1 MDTVCYTYWEHA
13 DPPHEE
19 RHLIEDTPEAREQA
33 LREGATAFCTVSFSE
48 PYEEGK
54 PEPVRYGDLYL
65 DFDSR
70 EDPIQAIDEA
80 VSFVKNLTMT
90 YDIDPEMLRYWLS
103 GGKGCHIAIPDVL
116 YGGEHGD
123 AYLPIIHSRMVKE
136 LNTFKYDV
144 IAPSLD
150 MAMYQMKTGRLLRV
164 ENIRRQNGN
173 YKVPVTW
180 DEISSMSRNELLELV
195 KQPRHIQ
202 ENNILPERSE
212 KLEQIFL
219 KVQEIKTLNKNYGND
234 KFYIK
239 STEII
244 DTHCSFME
252 HCRKNAVNLSEP
264 EWFAMLSN
272 FAVLG
277 RMGWELAH
285 FYSSPYPNY
294 SKEETSRKLDYASR
308 QAPMTCER
316 IKSLFDCG
324 EKCGVTCPYQL
335 YQTKQRNN
343 NLGGMFHL
351 EEDGLYFL
359 SDPRDRS
366 TKGQRI
372 SAPLE
377 IIAQT
382 RDASNGSW
390 GRLVRFK
397 DTEGIQHQ
405 LIIPMSE
412 IGGNGESVRQ
422 KLAEQGLWIAH
433 EKAAKDLLIRYLNE
447 ETPHQYARLV
457 KRFGW
462 VGDVYVLRDVI
473 YGNKTGEIFIPENPR
488 LGSTIQC
495 QGTLDEWEEHI
506 GRHCQE
512 NPLLALVVSF
522 AFTGPLLTPCEFE
535 GGGVHLFGPS
545 SCGKTT
551 ALKVAGSV
559 CGGGGKHGY
568 IRQWR
573 ATDNALESTAAEHND
588 GFLCLDEIGQ
598 ANSRVVSEVAYML
611 ANGQGKVRASKDGS
625 AKAIQE
631 WRLSFLSTGELTLS
645 DKIAEDGRGQAMA
658 GQTVRILD
666 IPADGGSGHGIFTKL
681 PDGLDGNEFSRVLT
695 DAVRLYY
702 GSPLRA
708 FLEQLAGARD
718 DAVGQ
723 IEKDTEAFLSYCPK
737 GSSGQVKRA
746 CQRFGLIAAAGELAI
761 AYDVLPWPEGTARQA
776 ALFGFQAWLRERG
789 GIGDREI
796 EYALERVKKFFQQYA
811 DSRFALIDSYH
822 TDSPSNRAG
831 YRWEQNGKWL
841 YLIESSVFQNELCR
855 GVSRTA
861 LLARMKELGWMAL
874 NGAGKIMETKSVPR
888 RGNIRGVILVPRVW
902 EDTGKQDES
911 FAPPLTQAVD
921 MGIF

>member
-1 MDTVCYTYWEHA
+1 MNETRYTYWEHA

-19 RHLIEDTPEAREQA
+19 RHLIEDTPEARKQA
-33 LREGATAFCTVSFSE
+33 LREGATAFCTMSFSS
-48 PYEEGK
+48 PYEQGK

-65 DFDSR
+65 DFDSK
-70 EDPIQAIDEA
+70 EDPVQAIDEA
-80 VSFVKNLTMT
+80 VSFVKNLTTT
-90 YDIDPEMLRYWLS
+90 YNIDPDILRYWLS
-103 GGKGCHIAIPDVL
+103 GGKGCHIAIPAVL

-123 AYLPIIHSRMVKE
+123 ACLPIIHSKMVKD
-136 LNTFKYDV
+136 LNTFKDDV

-180 DEISSMSRNELLELV
+180 DEISTMSRDELLDLV
-195 KQPRHIQ
+195 KHPRQIQ
-202 ENNILPERSE
+202 ESPLLPECSPE
-212 KLEQIFL
+212 LEQLFI
-219 KVQEIKTLNKNYGND
+219 KNQESVHVNSTM
-234 KFYIK
+234 YIK
-239 STEII
+239 STEAMDNGCAFI
-244 DTHCSFME
+244 E
-252 HCRKNAVNLSEP
+252 HCRDDAAHLSEP
-264 EWFAMLSN
+264 EWFAMLTN
-272 FAVLG
+272 LVVLG
-277 RMGWELAH
+277 RMGLELAH
-285 FYSSPYPNY
+285 IYSSSYPGY
-294 SKEETSRKLDYASR
+294 SREETLRKLNHASR
-308 QAPMTCER
+308 QSPMTCAR
-316 IKSLFDCG
+316 IKTLFDCG
-324 EKCGVTCPYQL
+324 KKCHVTCPYQL
-335 YQTKQRNN
+335 YQTAQRKNN
-343 NLGGMFHL
+343 QTGMFHL

-359 SDPRDRS
+359 PDPRDRS

-382 RDASNGSW
+382 RDASNGTW

-433 EKAAKDLLIRYLNE
+433 EKAAKDLLVRYLND
-447 ETPHQYARLV
+447 ETPQQYARLV
-457 KRFGW
+457 KRLGW
-462 VGDVYVLRDVI
+462 LGDVYVLRDVI
-473 YGNKTGEIFIPENPR
+473 YGNTTGEIFIPENPR
-488 LGSTIQC
+488 LGNAIQC
-495 QGTLDEWEEHI
+495 QGTLDEWKEHI
-506 GRHCQE
+506 GKHCQE
-512 NPLLALVVSF
+512 NPLLALAVSF
-522 AFTGPLLTPCEFE
+522 AFTGPLLTPCGFE

-573 ATDNALESTAAEHND
+573 ATDNALESTAAEYND
-588 GFLCLDEIGQ
+588 GLLCLDEIGQ

-611 ANGQGKVRASKDGS
+611 ANGQGKSRASKDGN

-631 WRLSFLSTGELTLS
+631 WRLSFLSTGEVTLS

-666 IPADGGSGHGIFTKL
+666 VPADGGSGHGIFTKL
-681 PDGLDGNEFSRVLT
+681 PDGLDGNEFSRILA

-702 GSPLRA
+702 GSPLHA
-708 FLEQLAGARD
+708 FLERLAGARD
-718 DAVGQ
+718 DAVGR
-723 IEKDTEAFLSYCPK
+723 IEKETEAFLSHCPK
-737 GSSGQVKRA
+737 GASGQVKRA

-796 EYALERVKKFFQQYA
+796 EYALERIKHFFQQYA
-811 DSRFALIDSYH
+811 DSRFARIDAYH
-822 TDSPSNRAG
+822 VDSPLKRAG
-831 YRWEQNGKWL
+831 YRWEQNGEWL
-841 YLIESSVFQNELCR
+841 YLIEPSVFQNELCR
-855 GVSRTA
+855 SVNRTA
-861 LLARMKELGWMAL
+861 LLARMKELGWLAL
-874 NGAGKIMETKSVPR
+874 NRAGKIMETKSVPR

-902 EDTGKQDES
+902 EDTGRQDES

-921 MGIF
+921 LGIF